1 MIYGKLGKKAP
12 RIDHRTLK
20 LRDYLVPNPILP
32 APPAEVSW
40 VTAVTPAFP
49 MDLNDSLGDCV
60 IAAMAHMIQQWTFF
74 ATNGSGTV
82 IPTNSQVLS
91 AYEALGGYVP
101 NDPSTDNGVVMLD
114 ALQYWKGSGFAGHKI
129 LAYMAVDWTNLTEI
143 FQAIQLFGNV
153 FLGISLPITVQSSD
167 DWTVADG
174 GTHTADG
181 APGSWGGHCVP
192 IMAASPE
199 TLTVVTWGEKLK
211 MSHNFLFDY
220 AEEAYVV
227 LSPDFFTKL
236 GKTPG
241 VGLDVNQLLADLAA
255 L

>member
-1 MIYGKLGKKAP
+1 MTYGKLGKKAP
-12 RIDHRTLK
+12 RLDHRTLK

-32 APPAEVSW
+32 EPPAEVSW
-40 VTAVTPAFP
+40 VRDVTPDFP
-49 MDLNDSLGDCV
+49 MDLNDQIGDCV

-82 IPTNSQVLS
+82 IPTNAQVLT
-91 AYEALGGYVP
+91 AYEALSGYEP
-101 NDPSTDNGVVMLD
+101 DNPSTDNGVVMLD
-114 ALQYWKGSGFAGHKI
+114 ALQYWKSAGFAGHKI
-129 LAYMAVDWTNLTEI
+129 LAYMAVDWNNLTEI

-153 FLGISLPITVQSSD
+153 FLGVSLPLTVQSTD
-167 DWTVADG
+167 DWTVALG
-174 GTHTADG
+174 GTHTDDG

-199 TLTVVTWGEKLK
+199 TLTVVTWGQTLK

-227 LSPDFFTKL
+227 LSADFFTKL

>member
-1 MIYGKLGKKAP
+1 MIYGKLGKKPA
-12 RIDHRTLK
+12 RLDHRTL
-20 LRDYLVPNPILP
+20 RVSDYLVPNPILP
-32 APPAEVSW
+32 APPDEVSW
-40 VTAVTPAFP
+40 VRDVTPAFP
-49 MDLNDSLGDCV
+49 MDLNDQLGDCV
-60 IAAMAHMIQQWTFF
+60 VAAMAHMIQQWTFY
-74 ATNGSGTV
+74 ATNGARTV
-82 IPTNSQVLS
+82 VPNNHQVLA
-91 AYEALGGYVP
+91 AYEALSGYQP
-101 NDPSTDNGVVMLD
+101 GDPTTDNGVVMLD
-114 ALQYWKGSGFAGHKI
+114 ALQYWKHTGFAGHKI

-153 FLGISLPITVQSSD
+153 FLGLSLPLAVQSVD
-167 DWTVADG
+167 DWTVPLG
-174 GTHTADG
+174 GTHTEDG

-199 TLTVVTWGEKLK
+199 TLTVVTWGQRLK